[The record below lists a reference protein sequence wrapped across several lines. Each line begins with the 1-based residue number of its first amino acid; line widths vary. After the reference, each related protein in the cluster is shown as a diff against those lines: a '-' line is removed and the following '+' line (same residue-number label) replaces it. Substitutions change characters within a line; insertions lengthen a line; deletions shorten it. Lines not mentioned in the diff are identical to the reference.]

1 MWQEQCDLNTR
12 IRGDKMERNL
22 NLICTNNGKAYF
34 DGFYYNGKLLI
45 EVEQLYEYGF
55 SCHNCRQSF
64 DCDIYKESI
73 ACKCDLRRK
82 HKSNIETIGDNMSR
96 VDGRMVCEF
105 YELKRPTD
113 FDSIKKFP
121 EFQEKESKFSFDI
134 LDSLF
139 SCQDLY
145 VGILNT
151 SNAVISSIDFLN
163 NEIRRNFEKTE
174 KRLKESEDFI
184 KFFKAEIPDVY
195 KKLWREFENL
205 KKYDE

>member
-1 MWQEQCDLNTR
+1 MEQ
-12 IRGDKMERNL
+12 NL

-45 EVEQLYEYGF
+45 EVGQLYDYGF
-55 SCHNCRQSF
+55 SCHNCRYSF

-96 VDGRMVCEF
+96 VDRRMACEF

-134 LDSLF
+134 LDSSF

-151 SNAVISSIDFLN
+151 SDAVISSIDFLN
-163 NEIRRNFEKTE
+163 NEIRRNFEKSE

-195 KKLWREFENL
+195 KKLREEFNRVKEN
-205 KKYDE
+205 E

>member
-12 IRGDKMERNL
+12 IRGAKMERNL

-45 EVEQLYEYGF
+45 GVEQLYEYGF

-82 HKSNIETIGDNMSR
+82 HKSNIETIGDNISR

-113 FDSIKKFP
+113 FDSIKKFS

-163 NEIRRNFEKTE
+163 NEIRRNFEKSE

>member
-12 IRGDKMERNL
+12 IRGAKMERNL

-121 EFQEKESKFSFDI
+121 EFQEKESKLNFDI
-134 LDSLF
+134 LDNLF
-139 SCQDLY
+139 SCEDLY
-145 VGILNT
+145 VSVLKT
-151 SNAVISSIDFLN
+151 SNEVISNLEFLN
-163 NEIRRNFEKTE
+163 EEIKKNLYNEQK
-174 KRLKESEDFI
+174 KLKETEEFI
-184 KFFKAEIPDVY
+184 QFFKHEIPDVY
-195 KKLWREFENL
+195 KKLRDEFNRVKEN
-205 KKYDE
+205 E

>member
-1 MWQEQCDLNTR
+1 
-12 IRGDKMERNL
+12 MERNL

-163 NEIRRNFEKTE
+163 NEIRRNFEKSE

-195 KKLWREFENL
+195 KKLWKEFENL

>member
-12 IRGDKMERNL
+12 IRGAKMERNL

-163 NEIRRNFEKTE
+163 NEIRRNFEKSE

>member
-12 IRGDKMERNL
+12 IRGAKMERNL

-55 SCHNCRQSF
+55 SCHNCSQSF

-163 NEIRRNFEKTE
+163 NEIRRNFEKSE

-195 KKLWREFENL
+195 KKLREEFNRVKEN
-205 KKYDE
+205 K

>member
-1 MWQEQCDLNTR
+1 
-12 IRGDKMERNL
+12 MERNL

-163 NEIRRNFEKTE
+163 NEIRRNFEKSE
-174 KRLKESEDFI
+174 KRLKEIEDFI

>member
-1 MWQEQCDLNTR
+1 
-12 IRGDKMERNL
+12 MERNL

-151 SNAVISSIDFLN
+151 SNAVISSIDSLN
-163 NEIRRNFEKTE
+163 IEIRRNFEKSE

>member
-163 NEIRRNFEKTE
+163 NEIRRNFEKSE

>member
-12 IRGDKMERNL
+12 IRGAKMERNL

-163 NEIRRNFEKTE
+163 NEIRRNFEKSE
-174 KRLKESEDFI
+174 KILKESEDFI

>member
-12 IRGDKMERNL
+12 IRGAKMERNL

-163 NEIRRNFEKTE
+163 NEIRRNFEKSE
-174 KRLKESEDFI
+174 KRLKEIEDFI

>member
-163 NEIRRNFEKTE
+163 NEIRRNFEKSE

-205 KKYDE
+205 KKI